1 MAWPDYFGY
10 SKTVFQSL
18 PVDGIVENMSYF
30 KCPVCHE
37 THYIFGKCNIE
48 ELAAKYNIKMTIQI
62 PIDSR
67 LAEACDDGKI
77 EEADIDWLSELAK
90 TL

>member
-1 MAWPDYFGY
+1 
-10 SKTVFQSL
+10 
-18 PVDGIVENMSYF
+18 MSYF
-30 KCPVCHE
+30 ECPTCHE
-37 THYIFGKCNIE
+37 KHYIFGKSNIE

-77 EEADIDWLSELAK
+77 EELDIDWLSELTK
-90 TL
+90 NL